1 MLTLLI
7 SFFVLLFL
15 RVPVAISL
23 ALSTIF
29 VLMQSNFNM
38 NMMPQRIFTALD
50 SFPMMAIPGFVLA
63 GVIMARGG
71 ISKYLIEALKSWV
84 GHLPGGLAV
93 VTILASGV
101 FAAISGSSPAT
112 AAAIGSIM
120 IPALVAGG
128 YDKKYALGLVA
139 AGGTLGIL
147 IPPSVPLII
156 YGITSEES
164 IGALFMAGLF
174 PGLGLLAVLV
184 IAAVFYAKKNGF
196 AGTEKAS
203 WGERG
208 RASLK
213 AIWGA
218 FLPILILG
226 SIYSG
231 AVTPTESA
239 VIAVVYGLIVSIFVY
254 REFKI
259 KDFRPVIVE
268 SINVTA
274 MIFLIIGAASLF
286 GLYLTNNQIPQAVG
300 AWIAESEMNV
310 WIFMLIVNILF
321 FVLGMFLEAVSII
334 LITLPILLPI
344 LDHFGINLYH
354 FAIIMVINLELGMIT
369 PPVGLNLFVVSGI
382 AKEKLSV
389 AVKGVIPFIILMIAY
404 LVIVVLFPQL
414 SLWLPSITNPGVVGP

>member
-7 SFFVLLFL
+7 SFFVLVFL
-15 RVPVAISL
+15 RVPIAISL

-29 VLMQSNFNM
+29 VLFMSDFNM
-38 NMMPQRIFTALD
+38 NMMPQRMFTALD

-71 ISKYLIEALKSWV
+71 ISKYLIEALRSWV
-84 GHLPGGLAV
+84 GHLPGGLSV
-93 VTILASGV
+93 VTILACAV

-120 IPALVAGG
+120 IPAMINAG
-128 YDKKYALGLVA
+128 YNKRYSLGLVS

-164 IGALFMAGLF
+164 IGKLFMAGVI
-174 PGLGLLAVLV
+174 PGLGLTAVLI
-184 IAAVFYAKKNGF
+184 IAAIVYAKRNGF
-196 AGTEKAS
+196 KGDDKAT

-208 RASLK
+208 RKSLK

-226 SIYSG
+226 TIYSG

-239 VIAVVYGLIVSIFVY
+239 IVAVVYGLIVSAFIY
-254 REFKI
+254 RELKL
-259 KDFRPVIVE
+259 KDLRHILVE

-286 GLYLTNNQIPQAVG
+286 GLYLTNEQIPQMVG
-300 AWIAESEMNV
+300 QWISESDMNK
-310 WIFMLIVNILF
+310 WTFMIIVNVLF

-344 LDHFGINLYH
+344 LAHFDINLYH
-354 FAIIMVINLELGMIT
+354 FAIIMTINMELGMIT

-382 AKEKLSV
+382 AKEKLGEV
-389 AVKGVIPFIILMIAY
+389 VKGVIPFIILMIVY
-404 LVIVVLFPQL
+404 LALIVIFPQM
-414 SLWLPSITNPGVVGP
+414 SLWLPFGSGE

>member
-7 SFFVLLFL
+7 SFFVLVFL

-29 VLMQSNFNM
+29 VLFMSDFNM
-38 NMMPQRIFTALD
+38 NMMPQRMFTALD

-71 ISKYLIEALKSWV
+71 ISKYLIEALRSWV
-84 GHLPGGLAV
+84 GHLPGGLSV
-93 VTILASGV
+93 VTILACAI

-120 IPALVAGG
+120 IPAMLAAG
-128 YDKKYALGLVA
+128 YDKKYSLGLVA

-164 IGALFMAGLF
+164 IGQLFMAGVI
-174 PGLGLLAVLV
+174 PGLGLTAVLI
-184 IAAVFYAKKNGF
+184 IAAIIYAKRNGF
-196 AGTEKAS
+196 KGDEKAS
-203 WGERG
+203 WSERG
-208 RASLK
+208 RKSLK

-239 VIAVVYGLIVSIFVY
+239 VVAVVYGLIVSAFIY
-254 REFKI
+254 RELKWR
-259 KDFRPVIVE
+259 DLRPIFVE

-286 GLYLTNNQIPQAVG
+286 GLYLTNEQVPQQVG
-300 AWIAESEMNV
+300 QWISESGMNK
-310 WIFMLIVNILF
+310 WTFMIIVNILF
-321 FVLGMFLEAVSII
+321 FILGMFLEAVSII
-334 LITLPILLPI
+334 LIVLPILLPI
-344 LDHFGINLYH
+344 LAHFDINLYH

-382 AKEKLSV
+382 AKEKLGV
-389 AVKGVIPFIILMIAY
+389 VVKGVIPFIILMIAF
-404 LVIVVLFPQL
+404 LALVVLFPQM
-414 SLWLPSITNPGVVGP
+414 SLWLPFGSGE

>member
-93 VTILASGV
+93 VTILASGI

-174 PGLGLLAVLV
+174 PGLGLLAVLIV
-184 IAAVFYAKKNGF
+184 AAVFYAKKNGF
-196 AGTEKAS
+196 KGSEKAT
-203 WGERG
+203 WNERG

-259 KDFRPVIVE
+259 KDFRTVIVE

-310 WIFMLIVNILF
+310 WIFMLIVNLLF

-389 AVKGVIPFIILMIAY
+389 AVKGVIPFIVLMIAY
-404 LVIVVLFPQL
+404 LVIVILFPQL